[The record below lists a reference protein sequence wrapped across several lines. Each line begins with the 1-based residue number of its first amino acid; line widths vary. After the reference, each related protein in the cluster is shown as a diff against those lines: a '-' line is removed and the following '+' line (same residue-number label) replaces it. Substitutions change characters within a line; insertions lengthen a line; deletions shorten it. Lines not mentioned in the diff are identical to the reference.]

1 MNTFHLRI
9 LSAEEPMYDGPCESL
24 QFPCSDGQYGIQ
36 AKHTP
41 MLAAMIPGL
50 LSYRT
55 PGQEMRGLSVSTGMV
70 KVDSEGVL
78 VLADAAEWPEEI
90 DEDRARR
97 DVEEAERKLRE
108 QRSRNAYLAANA
120 ELARALSRLHLKQN
134 AEKYIHP
141 DK

>member
-50 LSYRT
+50 LSYRA

-78 VLADAAEWPEEI
+78 VLADAAELPEDI
-90 DEDRARR
+90 DENRARR

-120 ELARALSRLHLKQN
+120 ELARALSRLHLKQS